1 MGATEANLESVASIL
16 PVGGLK
22 PEHFTG
28 YMKPLVE
35 TRKLGR
41 TPGKRVRTYLI
52 RFLLALPVLVMV
64 GTSCRTP
71 APIGLPPATRI
82 LTPCP
87 ALHVAALG

>member
-41 TPGKRVRTYLI
+41 HARKRVRTYLST
-52 RFLLALPVLVMV
+52 FLRYGAKNGWYIMPNT
-64 GTSCRTP
+64 GTDWV
-71 APIGLPPATRI
+71 APPRPI
-82 LTPCP
+82 LTRC
-87 ALHVAALG
+87 ALHEHA